1 MMLPAKESPP
11 RSALDVTNFVSDVCV
26 RQLVLRLGLMHLRE
40 VLDSKEAMGHPVFE
54 TDQDQRLSHYRQPLL
69 ALVNSEEQYTEL
81 LQPVALS
88 PRANNFPRAVFKS
101 RAFQSLELVLYFI
114 VHQHFENSKFIFCFL
129 SFVKR
134 YCYPLLFFL
143 IY

>member
-1 MMLPAKESPP
+1 MMLLAKESRP
-11 RSALDVTNFVSDVCV
+11 RSALDVTNFVSDVFF
-26 RQLVLRLGLMHLRE
+26 RQLVLRLGLRHLRE

-54 TDQDQRLSHYRQPLL
+54 TDQDPRLSHYRWHLL
-69 ALVNSEEQYTEL
+69 ALVDSEEQHMEV
-81 LQPVALS
+81 LQLAAIS
-88 PRANNFPRAVFKS
+88 HRANNFPRAVFKS
-101 RAFQSLELVLYFI
+101 RAFQSLELVLDFI

-134 YCYPLLFFL
+134 YCCPLLFFL